1 MSRALWF
8 SVELSLCTLYLFV
21 SWHCLIGALLFS
33 QPGVLCVGG
42 SQERWRGDYRAG
54 RIMESLD
61 VLDWIGR
68 DL

>member
-1 MSRALWF
+1 MVFCRVVFVYLVSFCLLALF
-8 SVELSLCTLYLFV
+8 
-21 SWHCLIGALLFS
+21 GALLFS
-33 QPGVLCVGG
+33 QPGVLCMGG

-54 RIMESLD
+54 RIMESLG